1 MLKTILTK
9 SPGVASAKDSLLSMV
24 VKPHV
29 QEYLGDAGTI
39 QDIRLDSMAKTIE
52 VTVILQG
59 DSNPLVAKITSYSIT
74 ESGDCALF
82 SVQQWECRSHPWLH
96 TLGQKFSPTAEIPLS
111 VPYSVARNLL

>member
-1 MLKTILTK
+1 MLNTILTK
-9 SPGVASAKDSLLSMV
+9 IPGVASAKDSFLGMV

-59 DSNPLVAKITSYSIT
+59 DPTPLVAKITSYSIT
-74 ESGDCALF
+74 ERGDYTLF
-82 SVQQWECRSHPWLH
+82 SIQQWECRSHPWLH
-96 TLGQKFSPTAEIPLS
+96 TLGQRFSPTAEIPLPVHFS
-111 VPYSVARNLL
+111 IARNLL